1 MESCDR
7 LHIPSS
13 LLAVTTHVIVPVS
26 AQGTSE
32 HQGLINPSLSPSDT
46 LNLSD

>member
-1 MESCDR
+1 MQSSAR
-7 LHIPSS
+7 LHILSS
-13 LLAVTTHVIVPVS
+13 LFAVTHLIVPVS